1 VIRAANDQGS
11 ISPSTGGVAIANV
24 LANDRLGFAVATT
37 ATVTLSQLSTTN
49 PAAALDPISGSVNV
63 ARGAGT
69 GTHSVGYQICETA
82 NPSNCAQATAT
93 VTVAPYVVTAVND
106 QARSSSKIP
115 GTAIAS
121 VLANDWLGSARATT
135 ANVSLSLVSL
145 SPPNA
150 DIQLDLSD

>member
-1 VIRAANDQGS
+1 ETANPANCAFAVAKVTVLPYVIRAANDQGS

-49 PAAALDPISGSVNV
+49 PGVALDPISGSVNV
-63 ARGAGT
+63 ARGAAT
-69 GTHSVGYQICETA
+69 GTHSVVYQICETA

-106 QARSSSKIP
+106 
-115 GTAIAS
+115 
-121 VLANDWLGSARATT
+121 
-135 ANVSLSLVSL
+135 
-145 SPPNA
+145 
-150 DIQLDLSD
+150 